1 MMTLAKWS
9 INDYHKM
16 IKAGILGD
24 RNIQLIDGELVEMSP
39 EGITHAAYA
48 GNMADYLRQ
57 ILSGKAW
64 IREAHPITINNS
76 EPEPDI
82 AIVKLPKSKYFQNHP
97 LPQDILWLIEISD
110 TTLAY
115 DLNRKKEIYAAA
127 NIAEYWVADVK
138 NSKLTVF
145 TQPRNSNY
153 LSKSEFTT
161 GSIQPLSFSNIS
173 ISVDKLFEK

>member
-1 MMTLAKWS
+1 
-9 INDYHKM
+9 
-16 IKAGILGD
+16 
-24 RNIQLIDGELVEMSP
+24 
-39 EGITHAAYA
+39 
-48 GNMADYLRQ
+48 MADYLRQ

-64 IREAHPITINNS
+64 VREAHPITIDNS

-97 LPQDILWLIEISD
+97 IPQDILWLIEISD

-138 NSKLTVF
+138 NAKLTVF
-145 TQPRNSNY
+145 TQPRNNNY
-153 LSKSEFTT
+153 LAKSEFTT
-161 GSIQPLSFSNIS
+161 GLIKSVSFSNIS
-173 ISVDKLFEK
+173 ISVEKLFEK